1 MKLNKEQ
8 QNNIYKNER
17 VIAVYSLAGD
27 MGIEIFKVLEDEVI
41 WRYSNEIQLRSSRL
55 KENYTDDEVSY
66 SFRIGNS
73 FINLNECMRV
83 ERNENDYITKI
94 KIYFNAN
101 KTELFEIVSQI
112 NSYDSSLQHLEFLDM
127 EDLDIYR
134 DGLTPTDIANK
145 IFFGDFNPNHEYF
158 RFNGYENLESFDEWE
173 LNKELFDNI
182 DEIIERII
190 DLKDEIEL
198 PKEIENI
205 LEIFKK

>member
-17 VIAVYSLAGD
+17 VIAVYNLAGD

-41 WRYSNEIQLRSSRL
+41 WRYSNETQLRSSKL
-55 KENYTDDEVSY
+55 KENYTEDEVSY

-101 KTELFEIVSQI
+101 KTELFEVVSQI

-127 EDLDIYR
+127 EDLDVYLE
-134 DGLTPTDIANK
+134 GLTPTDIANK

-198 PKEIENI
+198 PEEIENI
-205 LEIFKK
+205 LENSK

>member
-27 MGIEIFKVLEDEVI
+27 MGIEIFKVLDDEVI
-41 WRYSNEIQLRSSRL
+41 WRYSNEIQLRSSKL

-83 ERNENDYITKI
+83 ERNENDYITRI
-94 KIYFNAN
+94 KAYFNAN

-127 EDLDIYR
+127 EDLDMYL

-173 LNKELFDNI
+173 LNKELFNNI
-182 DEIIERII
+182 NEIIRRII
-190 DLKDEIEL
+190 DLKDEIKL
-198 PKEIENI
+198 PEEIKNI
-205 LEIFKK
+205 LENI

>member
-8 QNNIYKNER
+8 QNNIYKNEK
-17 VIAVYSLAGD
+17 VIAVYNLAAD
-27 MGIEIFKVLEDEVI
+27 MGIEIFKVLSDEVI
-41 WRYSNEIQLRSSRL
+41 WRYSNENQLRASKL
-55 KENYTDDEVSY
+55 KENYTEDEVSY

-83 ERNENDYITKI
+83 EKNENDYITRI
-94 KIYFNAN
+94 KAYFNTN

-112 NSYDSSLQHLEFLDM
+112 NSYDSSLQHLDFLDM
-127 EDLDIYR
+127 EDLDIYL

-205 LEIFKK
+205 LKNF

>member
-41 WRYSNEIQLRSSRL
+41 WRYSNETQLRSSKL
-55 KENYTDDEVSY
+55 KENYTEDEVSY

-94 KIYFNAN
+94 RAYFNAN
-101 KTELFEIVSQI
+101 KTELFEIVSRI

-127 EDLDIYR
+127 EDLDMYL

-158 RFNGYENLESFDEWE
+158 KFNGYENLESFDEWE
-173 LNKELFDNI
+173 LNKELLNNI
-182 DEIIERII
+182 DEIIERIV

-205 LEIFKK
+205 LKNF

>member
-17 VIAVYSLAGD
+17 VIAVYNLAAD
-27 MGIEIFKVLEDEVI
+27 MGIEIFKVLSDEVI
-41 WRYSNEIQLRSSRL
+41 WRYSNENQLRASKL

-112 NSYDSSLQHLEFLDM
+112 NSYDSSLQHLDFLYM
-127 EDLDIYR
+127 EDLDIYL

-198 PKEIENI
+198 PEEIENI
-205 LEIFKK
+205 LKNF

>member
-17 VIAVYSLAGD
+17 VIAVYSLAAD
-27 MGIEIFKVLEDEVI
+27 MGIEIFKVLDDEVI
-41 WRYSNEIQLRSSRL
+41 WRYTNEIQLRSSRL

-83 ERNENDYITKI
+83 ERNENDYITRI
-94 KIYFNAN
+94 KTYFNAN

-145 IFFGDFNPNHEYF
+145 IFFGDFYPNHEYF

-198 PKEIENI
+198 PEEIENI
-205 LEIFKK
+205 LENFK

>member
-41 WRYSNEIQLRSSRL
+41 WKYSDETQLRSSRL
-55 KENYTDDEVSY
+55 KENYTEDEVSY

-94 KIYFNAN
+94 RIYFNTN

-112 NSYDSSLQHLEFLDM
+112 NSYDSSLQHLEFLYM
-127 EDLDIYR
+127 EDLDMHL

-198 PKEIENI
+198 PEEIEDI
-205 LEIFKK
+205 LENI

>member
-17 VIAVYSLAGD
+17 VIAVYSLAAD

-41 WRYSNEIQLRSSRL
+41 WRYSNENQLRSSRL
-55 KENYTDDEVSY
+55 KENYTDDEISY

-83 ERNENDYITKI
+83 ERNENDYITRI
-94 KIYFNAN
+94 KTYFNTN

-112 NSYDSSLQHLEFLDM
+112 NSYDSSLQHLDFLYM
-127 EDLDIYR
+127 EDLDMYL

-158 RFNGYENLESFDEWE
+158 RFNGYENLESFDQWD

-190 DLKDEIEL
+190 DLKDEIEW
-198 PKEIENI
+198 PEERENI
-205 LEIFKK
+205 VENI

>member
-8 QNNIYKNER
+8 QNNIYKNEK
-17 VIAVYSLAGD
+17 VIAVHSLAAD
-27 MGIEIFKVLEDEVI
+27 MGIEIFKVLDDEVI
-41 WRYSNEIQLRSSRL
+41 WRYSNETQLRSSKL
-55 KENYTDDEVSY
+55 KENYTDDEISY

-101 KTELFEIVSQI
+101 KTELFEVVSQI

-127 EDLDIYR
+127 EDLDMYL

-182 DEIIERII
+182 DEIIERVI
-190 DLKDEIEL
+190 DLKNEIEL

-205 LEIFKK
+205 LENI

>member
-17 VIAVYSLAGD
+17 VIAVYSLAAD
-27 MGIEIFKVLEDEVI
+27 MGIEIFKVLSDEVI
-41 WRYSNEIQLRSSRL
+41 WKYSNETQLRSSKL

-73 FINLNECMRV
+73 FINLNECIRV
-83 ERNENDYITKI
+83 ERNENDYITRI
-94 KIYFNAN
+94 KTYFNTN

-127 EDLDIYR
+127 EDLDMYL

-205 LEIFKK
+205 LKNF

>member
-17 VIAVYSLAGD
+17 VIAVYSLAAD

-41 WRYSNEIQLRSSRL
+41 WRYSNENQLRSSRL
-55 KENYTDDEVSY
+55 KENYTDDEISY

-73 FINLNECMRV
+73 FINLNECIRV
-83 ERNENDYITKI
+83 ERNENDYITRI
-94 KIYFNAN
+94 KTYFNAN

-112 NSYDSSLQHLEFLDM
+112 NSYDSSLQHLEFLYM
-127 EDLDIYR
+127 EDLDMYL

-158 RFNGYENLESFDEWE
+158 RFNGYENLESFNEWE

-205 LEIFKK
+205 LKNF

>member
-17 VIAVYSLAGD
+17 VIAVYNLVAD

-41 WRYSNEIQLRSSRL
+41 WKYSNENQLRSSKL

-83 ERNENDYITKI
+83 ERNENDYITRI
-94 KIYFNAN
+94 KAYFNTN

-112 NSYDSSLQHLEFLDM
+112 NSYDSSLQHLEFLYM
-127 EDLDIYR
+127 EDLDMYL
-134 DGLTPTDIANK
+134 DGLTPTDIANR

-182 DEIIERII
+182 DEIIERIV
-190 DLKDEIEL
+190 DLKNEIEL

-205 LEIFKK
+205 LKNF

>member
-17 VIAVYSLAGD
+17 VIAVYNLVAD

-41 WRYSNEIQLRSSRL
+41 WKYSDETQLRSSRL

-83 ERNENDYITKI
+83 ERNENDYITRI
-94 KIYFNAN
+94 KTYFNAN

-112 NSYDSSLQHLEFLDM
+112 NSYDSSLQHLEFLNM
-127 EDLDIYR
+127 EDLDMYL

-205 LEIFKK
+205 LENF

>member
-1 MKLNKEQ
+1 MRLNREQ

-17 VIAVYSLAGD
+17 VIAVYNLAAD
-27 MGIEIFKVLEDEVI
+27 MGIEIFKVLDDEVI
-41 WRYSNEIQLRSSRL
+41 WRYSNETQLRSSKL

-83 ERNENDYITKI
+83 ERNENDYITRI
-94 KIYFNAN
+94 KIYFNTN

-112 NSYDSSLQHLEFLDM
+112 NSYDSSLQHLEFLYM
-127 EDLDIYR
+127 EDLDMYL
-134 DGLTPTDIANK
+134 DGLTPTDIANR

-205 LEIFKK
+205 LENF

>member
-17 VIAVYSLAGD
+17 VIAVYNLAAD

-41 WRYSNEIQLRSSRL
+41 WKYSDETQLRSSRL
-55 KENYTDDEVSY
+55 KENYTDDEISY

-83 ERNENDYITKI
+83 ERNENDYITRI
-94 KIYFNAN
+94 KTYFNAN

-112 NSYDSSLQHLEFLDM
+112 NSYDSSLQHLDFLYM
-127 EDLDIYR
+127 EDLDMYL

-145 IFFGDFNPNHEYF
+145 IFFGDFNPNHKYF

-182 DEIIERII
+182 NEIIERII

-198 PKEIENI
+198 PEEIENI
-205 LEIFKK
+205 LENFK

>member
-17 VIAVYSLAGD
+17 VIAVYNLAAD
-27 MGIEIFKVLEDEVI
+27 MGIEIFKVLSDEVI
-41 WRYSNEIQLRSSRL
+41 WRYSNETQLRSSKL
-55 KENYTDDEVSY
+55 KENYTEDEVSY

-83 ERNENDYITKI
+83 ERNENDYITRI
-94 KIYFNAN
+94 KTYFNAN
-101 KTELFEIVSQI
+101 KTELFEIVDEI
-112 NSYDSSLQHLEFLDM
+112 NSYDSSLQHLEFLYM
-127 EDLDIYR
+127 EDLDMYLN
-134 DGLTPTDIANK
+134 GLTPTDIANK

-158 RFNGYENLESFDEWE
+158 RFNGYGNLESFDQWE

-205 LEIFKK
+205 LKNF

>member
-17 VIAVYSLAGD
+17 VIAVYSLAAD

-41 WRYSNEIQLRSSRL
+41 WRYSNETQLRSSRL

-83 ERNENDYITKI
+83 ERNENDYITRI
-94 KIYFNAN
+94 KTYFNTN
-101 KTELFEIVSQI
+101 KTELFEIVKEV
-112 NSYDSSLQHLEFLDM
+112 NSYDGSLQHLDFLYM
-127 EDLDIYR
+127 EDLDMYL

-145 IFFGDFNPNHEYF
+145 IFFGDFNPNHEDF
-158 RFNGYENLESFDEWE
+158 KFNGYENLESFDEWE

-198 PKEIENI
+198 QEEIEDI
-205 LEIFKK
+205 LEIFK

>member
-1 MKLNKEQ
+1 MV
-8 QNNIYKNER
+8 IKNER

-27 MGIEIFKVLEDEVI
+27 MGIEIFKVLDDEVI
-41 WRYSNEIQLRSSRL
+41 WRYTNETQLRSSRL
-55 KENYTDDEVSY
+55 KENYTEDEVSY

-83 ERNENDYITKI
+83 ERNENDYITRI
-94 KIYFNAN
+94 KTYFNAN

-112 NSYDSSLQHLEFLDM
+112 NSYDSSLQHLEFLNM
-127 EDLDIYR
+127 EDLDMYL

-158 RFNGYENLESFDEWE
+158 RFDEYENLESFDEWG

-182 DEIIERII
+182 DEIIKRII

-205 LEIFKK
+205 LENF

>member
-17 VIAVYSLAGD
+17 VIAVYSLAAD
-27 MGIEIFKVLEDEVI
+27 MEIEIFKVLSDEVI
-41 WRYSNEIQLRSSRL
+41 WRYSNETQLRSSRL
-55 KENYTDDEVSY
+55 KENYTEDEVSY

-83 ERNENDYITKI
+83 ERNENDYITRI
-94 KIYFNAN
+94 KTYFNAN

-127 EDLDIYR
+127 EDLDIYL

-158 RFNGYENLESFDEWE
+158 RFNGYENLESFDQWK

-182 DEIIERII
+182 DEIIERIV

-205 LEIFKK
+205 LKNF

>member
-1 MKLNKEQ
+1 MKLNREQ

-17 VIAVYSLAGD
+17 VIAVYNLAGD

-41 WRYSNEIQLRSSRL
+41 WRYSNETQLRSSRL

-101 KTELFEIVSQI
+101 KTELFEVVSQI
-112 NSYDSSLQHLEFLDM
+112 NSYDSSLQHLEFLYM
-127 EDLDIYR
+127 EDLDMYL

-173 LNKELFDNI
+173 LNKELLNNI

-205 LEIFKK
+205 LKNF

>member
-27 MGIEIFKVLEDEVI
+27 MGIEIFKVLDDEVI
-41 WRYSNEIQLRSSRL
+41 WRYTNEIQLRSSKL

-83 ERNENDYITKI
+83 ERNENDYITRI
-94 KIYFNAN
+94 KTYFNTN

-127 EDLDIYR
+127 EDLDMYL

-182 DEIIERII
+182 DEIIKRII

-205 LEIFKK
+205 LENI

>member
-27 MGIEIFKVLEDEVI
+27 MGVEIFKVLSDEVI
-41 WRYSNEIQLRSSRL
+41 WRYSNETQLRSSKL
-55 KENYTDDEVSY
+55 KENYTDDEISY

-83 ERNENDYITKI
+83 EKNENDYITKI
-94 KIYFNAN
+94 RTYFNAN
-101 KTELFEIVSQI
+101 KTELFEVVNQI

-127 EDLDIYR
+127 EDLDMYL

-158 RFNGYENLESFDEWE
+158 KFNVYENLESFDEWE
-173 LNKELFDNI
+173 LNRELFDNI

-198 PKEIENI
+198 PEEIEDI
-205 LEIFKK
+205 LENI

>member
-41 WRYSNEIQLRSSRL
+41 WKYSDETQLRSSRL
-55 KENYTDDEVSY
+55 KENYTEDEVSY

-94 KIYFNAN
+94 RIYFNTN

-112 NSYDSSLQHLEFLDM
+112 NSYDSSLQHLEFLYM
-127 EDLDIYR
+127 EDLDMYL

-158 RFNGYENLESFDEWE
+158 KFNGYENLESFDEWE

-198 PKEIENI
+198 PEEIENI
-205 LEIFKK
+205 LENFK

>member
-17 VIAVYSLAGD
+17 VIAVYNLAAD
-27 MGIEIFKVLEDEVI
+27 MGIEIFKVLDDEVI
-41 WRYSNEIQLRSSRL
+41 WRYSNETQLRSSKL

-94 KIYFNAN
+94 KTYFNAN

-112 NSYDSSLQHLEFLDM
+112 NSYDGSLQHLDFLYM
-127 EDLDIYR
+127 EDLDMYL

-158 RFNGYENLESFDEWE
+158 RFNGY
-173 LNKELFDNI
+173 
-182 DEIIERII
+182 
-190 DLKDEIEL
+190 
-198 PKEIENI
+198 
-205 LEIFKK
+205 

>member
-1 MKLNKEQ
+1 MRLNREQ

-27 MGIEIFKVLEDEVI
+27 MGIEIFKVLDDEVI
-41 WRYSNEIQLRSSRL
+41 WRYTNEIQLRSSKL

-83 ERNENDYITKI
+83 ERNENDYITRI
-94 KIYFNAN
+94 KTYFNAN

-112 NSYDSSLQHLEFLDM
+112 NSYDSSLQHLEFLNM
-127 EDLDIYR
+127 EDLDMYL

-205 LEIFKK
+205 LENF

>member
-17 VIAVYSLAGD
+17 VIAVYSLAAD
-27 MGIEIFKVLEDEVI
+27 MGIEIFKVLDDEVI
-41 WRYSNEIQLRSSRL
+41 WRYTNENQLRSSRL

-83 ERNENDYITKI
+83 EKNENDYITKI

-101 KTELFEIVSQI
+101 KTELFEVVSQI

-127 EDLDIYR
+127 EDLDMYL

-190 DLKDEIEL
+190 YLKDEIEL

-205 LEIFKK
+205 LKNF

>member
-17 VIAVYSLAGD
+17 VIAVYNLAGD
-27 MGIEIFKVLEDEVI
+27 MGIEIFKVLSDEVI
-41 WRYSNEIQLRSSRL
+41 WKYSDETQLRSSRL
-55 KENYTDDEVSY
+55 KENYTEDEVSY

-101 KTELFEIVSQI
+101 KTELFEVVSQI

-127 EDLDIYR
+127 EDLDIYL

-205 LEIFKK
+205 LKNF

>member
-17 VIAVYSLAGD
+17 VIAVYNLAAD

-41 WRYSNEIQLRSSRL
+41 WRYSNEIQLRSSKL

-83 ERNENDYITKI
+83 ERNENDYITRI
-94 KIYFNAN
+94 KTYFNAN

-112 NSYDSSLQHLEFLDM
+112 NSYDSSLQHLDFLYM
-127 EDLDIYR
+127 EDLDMYL

-158 RFNGYENLESFDEWE
+158 RFNGIENLESFDEWE

-182 DEIIERII
+182 DEITERVI

-205 LEIFKK
+205 L

>member
-17 VIAVYSLAGD
+17 VIAVYSLAAD
-27 MGIEIFKVLEDEVI
+27 IGIEIFKVLDDEVI
-41 WRYSNEIQLRSSRL
+41 WRYSNETQLRSSKL

-94 KIYFNAN
+94 KTYFNAN

-112 NSYDSSLQHLEFLDM
+112 NSYDGSLQHLDFLYM
-127 EDLDIYR
+127 EDLDMYL

-158 RFNGYENLESFDEWE
+158 KFNGYENLESFDEWE

-198 PKEIENI
+198 PEEIENI
-205 LEIFKK
+205 LENF

>member
-17 VIAVYSLAGD
+17 VIAVYNLVAD
-27 MGIEIFKVLEDEVI
+27 MGIEIFKVLDDEVI
-41 WRYSNEIQLRSSRL
+41 WRYTNETQLRSSRL
-55 KENYTDDEVSY
+55 KENYTEDEVSY

-83 ERNENDYITKI
+83 ERNENDYITRI
-94 KIYFNAN
+94 KTYFNEN

-112 NSYDSSLQHLEFLDM
+112 NSYDSSLQHLEFLYM
-127 EDLDIYR
+127 EDLDMYL

-158 RFNGYENLESFDEWE
+158 KFNGYENLESFDEWE

-205 LEIFKK
+205 LENF

>member
-17 VIAVYSLAGD
+17 VIAVYSLAAD
-27 MGIEIFKVLEDEVI
+27 MGIEIFKVLSDEVI
-41 WRYSNEIQLRSSRL
+41 WRYSNETQLRSSKL

-83 ERNENDYITKI
+83 ERNENDYITRI
-94 KIYFNAN
+94 KTYFNAN

-112 NSYDSSLQHLEFLDM
+112 NSYDSSLQHLEFLYM
-127 EDLDIYR
+127 EDLDMYL
-134 DGLTPTDIANK
+134 DGLTPTDIANR

-205 LEIFKK
+205 LENF

>member
-27 MGIEIFKVLEDEVI
+27 MGIEIFKVLDDEVI
-41 WRYSNEIQLRSSRL
+41 WRYTNETQLRSSRL
-55 KENYTDDEVSY
+55 KENYTEDEVSY

-83 ERNENDYITKI
+83 ERNENDYITRI
-94 KIYFNAN
+94 KTYFNAN

-112 NSYDSSLQHLEFLDM
+112 NSYDSSLQHLEFLNM
-127 EDLDIYR
+127 EDLDMYL

-205 LEIFKK
+205 LENFK

>member
-17 VIAVYSLAGD
+17 VIAVYSLAAD
-27 MGIEIFKVLEDEVI
+27 MEIEIFKVLSDEVI
-41 WRYSNEIQLRSSRL
+41 WRYSNETQLRSSRL
-55 KENYTDDEVSY
+55 KENYTEDEVSY

-73 FINLNECMRV
+73 FINLNECIRV
-83 ERNENDYITKI
+83 ERNENDYITRI
-94 KIYFNAN
+94 KTYFNTN

-127 EDLDIYR
+127 EDLDMYLN
-134 DGLTPTDIANK
+134 GLTPTDIANK

-173 LNKELFDNI
+173 LHNYLFNNI

-205 LEIFKK
+205 LKNF

>member
-17 VIAVYSLAGD
+17 VIAVYSLAAD
-27 MGIEIFKVLEDEVI
+27 MGIEIFKVLSDEVI
-41 WRYSNEIQLRSSRL
+41 WRYSDETQLRSSKL

-94 KIYFNAN
+94 RAYFNAN
-101 KTELFEIVSQI
+101 KTELFEVVNQI

-127 EDLDIYR
+127 EDLDMYL

-205 LEIFKK
+205 LKIFK